1 LLPAHIFKTM
11 VVEERSENINE
22 GNASRLTVATERKIC
37 KDIAD
42 LKQYLKV
49 DKIANGVIK
58 TSLFN

>member
-1 LLPAHIFKTM
+1 M